1 MPAGEQ
7 TLTMK
12 VNGAGFHLQ
21 SLTIGPALQS
31 ETALVEGNEEG
42 AEVIVKLV
50 NDKYAPELDTAYWSI
65 EGYEGTVVNS
75 VYRVDDYTAKVVL
88 AGTRIID
95 FDTDR
100 ILTVT
105 ADVYQTESNQSF
117 GSVHVLKL
125 PLIVTAIND
134 EESIS
139 LSPSTLPYQVNG
151 NELVVSLSGGT
162 FNPDAIQSI
171 SVSGPGKDQGHVSI
185 GAAALLDPTH
195 VKLTLAWND
204 HTPYYSDLQ
213 LAVNVPAN
221 AYADSSGGGVLRAEV
236 KLLGTTSATAP
247 IEVTSLNAL
256 DQFYQLQ
263 GITVSGQGSGAKL
276 TGIDAGDS
284 IDYWVN
290 VPQDGNYAFTLT
302 ATSANGAP
310 KGIIYKTEDGKT
322 LRTVDVPNLYSQTVG
337 IRTVLQLKAG
347 EQKLRLQAGSAGYE
361 LSGIQIE
368 PYTEE
373 IMDGAGSLKVEAE
386 NYYDAT
392 PNGIQS
398 TMTGGVLDFRNVG
411 FTVAGVPWIMSLI
424 LLKPDFIKSY
434 IGMLQHKAG

>member
-1 MPAGEQ
+1 
-7 TLTMK
+7 MK

-117 GSVHVLKL
+117 DSVHVLKL

-151 NELVVSLSGGT
+151 MN
-162 FNPDAIQSI
+162 
-171 SVSGPGKDQGHVSI
+171 
-185 GAAALLDPTH
+185 
-195 VKLTLAWND
+195 W
-204 HTPYYSDLQ
+204 
-213 LAVNVPAN
+213 
-221 AYADSSGGGVLRAEV
+221 
-236 KLLGTTSATAP
+236 
-247 IEVTSLNAL
+247 
-256 DQFYQLQ
+256 
-263 GITVSGQGSGAKL
+263 
-276 TGIDAGDS
+276 
-284 IDYWVN
+284 
-290 VPQDGNYAFTLT
+290 
-302 ATSANGAP
+302 
-310 KGIIYKTEDGKT
+310 
-322 LRTVDVPNLYSQTVG
+322 
-337 IRTVLQLKAG
+337 
-347 EQKLRLQAGSAGYE
+347 
-361 LSGIQIE
+361 
-368 PYTEE
+368 
-373 IMDGAGSLKVEAE
+373 
-386 NYYDAT
+386 
-392 PNGIQS
+392 
-398 TMTGGVLDFRNVG
+398 
-411 FTVAGVPWIMSLI
+411 
-424 LLKPDFIKSY
+424 
-434 IGMLQHKAG
+434 